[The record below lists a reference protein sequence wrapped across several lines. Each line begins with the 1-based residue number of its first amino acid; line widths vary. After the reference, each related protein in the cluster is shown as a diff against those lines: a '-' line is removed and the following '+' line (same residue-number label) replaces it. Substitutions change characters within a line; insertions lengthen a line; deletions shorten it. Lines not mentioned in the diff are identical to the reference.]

1 MFFGGPGSNLAHSQS
16 RGLNYYNTLQS
27 FQFLALW
34 GFDDVFKNAGEFGS
48 ALSGVKTAIS
58 DIMGSEDNADYVYDY
73 YEYEPIVAS
82 QGGWHKKKRHKKKK
96 RVNVNISFG
105 NTL

>member
-1 MFFGGPGSNLAHSQS
+1 M
-16 RGLNYYNTLQS
+16 
-27 FQFLALW
+27 
-34 GFDDVFKNAGEFGS
+34 
-48 ALSGVKTAIS
+48 KTAIS